1 MEKMYE
7 KIKLKNLNEYE
18 IDSVYEK
25 LINSKKSFF
34 LLEIDLYK
42 QERKGEGKNKGTS
55 TKKFVLTKEKS
66 IFNIKNEKEFVEKCK
81 QDEYY
86 KTRYVDDEEEKIF
99 ILENKEEIE
108 IALKEYWK
116 NINMNKEELSKEK
129 TLDYIFGC
137 VAIRIGNTNSFI
149 TTIRGKKDLTEYTI
163 VKDVDNLKK
172 EVKVIGKKAALNAPL
187 LYNLFFEN
195 NNAKKIIHINHKYTN
210 DVTVEYE
217 FPGTIN
223 DSLRNM
229 NTSFNIRYHGFFKL
243 YDKVGNK
250 I

>member
-55 TKKFVLTKEKS
+55 TKKFVLTKE
-66 IFNIKNEKEFVEKCK
+66 
-81 QDEYY
+81 DEYY
-86 KTRYVDDEEEKIF
+86 KTRYVDDEEEKTF
-99 ILENKEEIE
+99 ILENKEEME